1 MYLKKHPYELFLS
14 YLYIGVLMFF
24 VNIINL
30 IQLLKQCIRLLK
42 MDIHKQNYSNQ
53 IDKTKSYL
61 FNIGLISEDN
71 QIIES
76 FKQFSKSYNNLN
88 LSFFNREKN
97 MNLVLKFLLMMVLLF
112 KIIYQIIILKITT
125 FQIIILQIII
135 LKIIILHKL

>member
-1 MYLKKHPYELFLS
+1 
-14 YLYIGVLMFF
+14 MFF
-24 VNIINL
+24 VSIINL
-30 IQLLKQCIRLLK
+30 IELLKQCIRLLK
-42 MDIHKQNYSNQ
+42 MDIYKQNYSNQ

-61 FNIGLISEDN
+61 FNIGLIAEDN

-112 KIIYQIIILKITT
+112 KIIYQIIILKI
-125 FQIIILQIII
+125 III
-135 LKIIILHKL
+135 HKL